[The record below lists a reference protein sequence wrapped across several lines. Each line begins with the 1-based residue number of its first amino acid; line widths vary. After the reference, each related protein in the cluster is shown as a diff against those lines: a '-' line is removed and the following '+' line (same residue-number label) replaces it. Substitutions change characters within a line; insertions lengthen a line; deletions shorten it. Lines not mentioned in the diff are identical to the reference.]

1 MRFSFAVSIALAVH
15 IVSAH
20 YIFKPL
26 VAGHKISTRA
36 VRQPKDNSP
45 VLEYASGTDII
56 CNSHP
61 SAARETVQIA
71 AGNKIGFRLDIPIYH
86 MGPAAIYLGH
96 APRKVADW
104 DGRGRRWFKIAE
116 WGATFDPFSFTSLNR
131 KVLTTFVPR
140 TTPSGEYLVRVEHI
154 GLHQPGAP
162 EIFISC
168 AQIRIVNGG
177 SGDPPKVS
185 IPGYI
190 PLGDHSVNLDIY
202 WPIPTNYSV
211 PGPAVWKG

>member
-1 MRFSFAVSIALAVH
+1 MRFSFAISIALAVQ

-20 YIFKPL
+20 CNYHLLLLEKNLTVLIKLSSIDIFKPL

-61 SAARETVQIA
+61 SVARETVQIA

-104 DGRGRRWFKIAE
+104 DGRGRRWFKVR
-116 WGATFDPFSFTSLNR
+116 LH
-131 KVLTTFVPR
+131 VPSSPCR
-140 TTPSGEYLVRVEHI
+140 
-154 GLHQPGAP
+154 
-162 EIFISC
+162 
-168 AQIRIVNGG
+168 
-177 SGDPPKVS
+177 
-185 IPGYI
+185 
-190 PLGDHSVNLDIY
+190 
-202 WPIPTNYSV
+202 
-211 PGPAVWKG
+211 